1 VLVKITLLGHLGQVF
16 GKEWSLSVRSP
27 VEAIRAIAAQSPGFV
42 DYLNTEQAY
51 EVIVDNGDDFVL
63 DSRIQQS
70 MTICPHIAGSG
81 AVGRIILGVALLGAS
96 LLIPGAILGVSS
108 TTIGL
113 FGASMILGGITQLL
127 SPQEQNDSEGKE
139 SFLYDASGVSRAVQG
154 APVPLLYG
162 DRIFAPVPISVVV
175 DNAPG

>member
-1 VLVKITLLGHLGQVF
+1 MLIKISLLGQLGQLF
-16 GKEWSLSVRSP
+16 GKTWNLDVQTP
-27 VEAIRAIAAQSPGFV
+27 AEAIRAIAVQTPGFA
-42 DYLNTEQAY
+42 DYLNTNQEY
-51 EVIVDNGDDFVL
+51 EVIVDDGDDFVL
-63 DSRIQQS
+63 ESQINR
-70 MTICPHIAGSG
+70 TISFCPYIAGSG
-81 AVGRIILGVALLGAS
+81 AVGRIILGVALIGAS
-96 LLIPGAILGVSS
+96 LLIPGGILGVAS

-162 DRIFAPVPISVVV
+162 ERIFAPVPISVVV